1 MTTKT
6 NILTLTLIWGVV
18 AVFAEDG
25 EKRALRRALA
35 DVAVDASRPAAA
47 ATPFSYSEV
56 VKATLP
62 SVVTVFTSH
71 YRATRPAP
79 SLSGTNSFDLPPRQA
94 PLDVVNEERSLG
106 SGVII
111 SSHGFILTNHHVIH
125 YGEDIRVRV
134 PGREGDLPAK
144 MVGTDPATDIALLK
158 IEASGLQAIKVA
170 DSEKLQQ
177 GDVVLAFGSPFG
189 LEQTVTMGIV
199 SAKSRSLNLIR
210 AGYEDFIQTD
220 AAMSS
225 GNSGGALTDAL
236 GRLVGINSAA
246 LTGDYGPASR
256 VGFAIPINLALKV
269 ASDLL
274 EKDHVVRGFLGLQM
288 RALSTEET
296 QVYLHRREPQP
307 AEVTAIEAGAPA
319 DKAGFKRG
327 DVILSVNNLPAP
339 SLGRARYLIAVTPPG
354 SKVGVKILRAG
365 QIITLET
372 IPTELPVL
380 MGSTPKVAITTEE
393 PPFVPRPGL
402 ELSTLTNQSR
412 FERKL
417 PASLYGVLVVK
428 APAVPGEGLKLEAG
442 DVITAINGTAA
453 PSIAVLKTMLGQTHG
468 ASLLKVWRAGT
479 ELFIS
484 LPDSTPDKAA
494 KP

>member
-1 MTTKT
+1 MA
-6 NILTLTLIWGVV
+6 I
-18 AVFAEDG
+18 FAEAG
-25 EKRALRRALA
+25 ETKVEGQALA
-35 DVAVDASRPAAA
+35 DVTVDASRPGAA
-47 ATPFSYSEV
+47 ATPFSYGDV

-62 SVVTVFTSH
+62 GVVTVFTSH
-71 YRATRPAP
+71 YRAKRPVP
-79 SLSGTNSFDLPPRQA
+79 SLSGTTTFDLPPRQP
-94 PLDVVNEERSLG
+94 PLDVVNEDRSLG

-111 SSHGFILTNHHVIH
+111 SNRGFILTNHHVIH

-134 PGREGDLPAK
+134 PGRDGDLPAK

-158 IEASGLQAIKVA
+158 IDAPGLQAIKIA
-170 DSEKLQQ
+170 DSENLQQ

-256 VGFAIPINLALKV
+256 VGFAIPVNLALKV
-269 ASDLL
+269 ARDLL
-274 EKDHVVRGFLGLQM
+274 AKDHVVRGFLGLQM

-296 QVYLHRREPQP
+296 QAYLHRREPQP
-307 AEVTAIEAGAPA
+307 AEVTAIESGAPA

-339 SLGRARYLIAVTPPG
+339 STSRARYLIAVTPPG
-354 SKVGVKILRAG
+354 LKIGVKILRAG
-365 QIITLET
+365 QVLTLET
-372 IPTELPVL
+372 VPTEMPVL
-380 MGSTPKVAITTEE
+380 MESQPKVALTTEE
-393 PPFVPRPGL
+393 PPFFPKPGL
-402 ELSTLTNQSR
+402 ELRTLTQQGR

-428 APAVPGEGLKLEAG
+428 APAVAGEGLRLEAG
-442 DVITAINGTAA
+442 DVITATNGTGT

-468 ASLLKVWRAGT
+468 ANLLKVWRAGT
-479 ELFIS
+479 ELFIALS
-484 LPDSTPDKAA
+484 DFTPEKAA